1 LTDKITGVLQAK
13 VWRSPING
21 KIFQGE
27 IDNIRYAQFVDITNI
42 QAIEAQVVLEE
53 VLGLAR

>member
-1 LTDKITGVLQAK
+1 MTDKITGELQAK
-13 VWRSPING
+13 VWRNPVNG

-27 IDNIRYAQFVDITNI
+27 MDVRYAQFVDVTNI
-42 QAIEAQVVLEE
+42 QAIKAQVVLEE

>member
-1 LTDKITGVLQAK
+1 MTDKITGVLQAK
-13 VWRSPING
+13 VWRNPVNG

-27 IDNIRYAQFVDITNI
+27 MDVRYAQFVDVTNI
-42 QAIEAQVVLEE
+42 QAIKAQVVLEE